1 VTLLSKA
8 QRKLLAEGNYAAAR
22 AMADADRK
30 PRKPIRRKQLTAA
43 EKAAKFAHEYGS
55 KERREWI
62 SLHGCLACGRT
73 PCENHHTS
81 NGGKSKKGHF
91 TTIVP
96 LCLEHHDECHHGVQ
110 TFEAKYS
117 RMLCGRT
124 LKEWAGTYADAWE
137 KWAP

>member
-1 VTLLSKA
+1 VKKS
-8 QRKLLAEGNYAAAR
+8 GF
-22 AMADADRK
+22 K
-30 PRKPIRRKQLTAA
+30 PRTSELSRSPMRRRPRTAE
-43 EKAAKFAHEYGS
+43 EKREKFAHEYGS

-73 PCENHHTS
+73 PCDNAHTA

-96 LCLEHHDECHHGVQ
+96 LCAKCHAESHTIGVQ
-110 TFEAKYS
+110 SFEAKYS

-124 LKEWAGTYADAWE
+124 LKEWATTYAEAWE